1 MNIRPS
7 TGFSSPSPSFGPR
20 SVVVLMSGGVDS
32 SVTAWLLKKEG
43 RHVAGLTM
51 RIPGQDGLSS
61 GSCCGRDAAAVALS
75 LSIPHYVADI
85 EEEFRESV
93 ISPFVESYLAG
104 ETPNPCADCN
114 AVLKFGRLWDAVED
128 AFGPV
133 SLATGHYARVL
144 RSGNGCA
151 LARGA
156 DASKD
161 QSYFLYGIRRDRLPD
176 LFLPLGDRSKEE
188 VRGLAREAGLAVA
201 EKKESMEICF
211 AGEGDYRRLIENRS
225 SRPGL
230 IVDERGAPL
239 GTHGGISN
247 FTVGQRKGL
256 GIASRKGLYVL
267 RIDGEKDLVVVGPRE
282 RAFRRMVRAEETNVL
297 LPDLLV
303 PGAALFGKTRSRGEP
318 LPLTVLE
325 CEGDGLLVRFAEPHF
340 APAPGQRLVVYD
352 KEGRVAGGGVIRHRK
367 EEEEWTA

>member
-1 MNIRPS
+1 M
-7 TGFSSPSPSFGPR
+7 
-20 SVVVLMSGGVDS
+20 
-32 SVTAWLLKKEG
+32 
-43 RHVAGLTM
+43 
-51 RIPGQDGLSS
+51 
-61 GSCCGRDAAAVALS
+61 
-75 LSIPHYVADI
+75 
-85 EEEFRESV
+85 
-93 ISPFVESYLAG
+93 
-104 ETPNPCADCN
+104 
-114 AVLKFGRLWDAVED
+114 
-128 AFGPV
+128 
-133 SLATGHYARVL
+133 
-144 RSGNGCA
+144 
-151 LARGA
+151 
-156 DASKD
+156 
-161 QSYFLYGIRRDRLPD
+161 
-176 LFLPLGDRSKEE
+176 
-188 VRGLAREAGLAVA
+188 A

-282 RAFRRMVRAEETNVL
+282 RAFRRMVRAEDTNVL

-318 LPLTVLE
+318 QPLTVLE
-325 CEGDGLLVRFAEPHF
+325 CEGGELIVRFAEPHF

-352 KEGRVAGGGVIRHRK
+352 KDGRVTGGGVIRRRK
-367 EEEEWTA
+367 EEVEWTA